1 MEITPIVKEDFVV
14 IDDEETVSEMIG
26 KLKQMEKRSA
36 LVFRNKKYQG
46 LVVKKRL
53 LRTNLDMTET
63 KVKNYIQKTPIIT
76 EHADVI
82 ETSYLMFQ
90 SNLDFLPVERN
101 KEIVGVLNALDVA
114 QLGASLEEAKGWKV
128 SDIKLLK
135 SPRINRDA
143 PISTVIEVMNNDRVD
158 HLPIFD
164 GASLYGVISYRD
176 IMRKY
181 LNWSP
186 KRNVSAKFN
195 TMASTRSAEAEIPH
209 IGALPVESFAT
220 TSNIIVAAPQMLVR
234 DAIVLMQKNKV
245 TSLPILQEKQVIGL
259 LEVKNI
265 LRKIASLKIP
275 KNYNIRFVGLGKLDL
290 EPHQKSSIQKISSNE
305 AFKLQRVIKNDFS
318 LTIHIKEY
326 EKDGH
331 SHKYS
336 VSLRI
341 EYPSQIIAT
350 SDDDWDV
357 ETALR
362 KTFANAKN
370 HLAGKFKESR
380 KRAGRM

>member
-143 PISTVIEVMNNDRVD
+143 PISTVI
-158 HLPIFD
+158 
-164 GASLYGVISYRD
+164 
-176 IMRKY
+176 
-181 LNWSP
+181 
-186 KRNVSAKFN
+186 
-195 TMASTRSAEAEIPH
+195 
-209 IGALPVESFAT
+209 
-220 TSNIIVAAPQMLVR
+220 
-234 DAIVLMQKNKV
+234 
-245 TSLPILQEKQVIGL
+245 
-259 LEVKNI
+259 
-265 LRKIASLKIP
+265 
-275 KNYNIRFVGLGKLDL
+275 
-290 EPHQKSSIQKISSNE
+290 
-305 AFKLQRVIKNDFS
+305 
-318 LTIHIKEY
+318 
-326 EKDGH
+326 
-331 SHKYS
+331 
-336 VSLRI
+336 
-341 EYPSQIIAT
+341 
-350 SDDDWDV
+350 
-357 ETALR
+357 
-362 KTFANAKN
+362 
-370 HLAGKFKESR
+370 
-380 KRAGRM
+380 